1 MPKNGGCGN
10 DVAENGCTL
19 LVLVLLLELL
29 LLVNSSC
36 DVWACACD

>member
-19 LVLVLLLELL
+19 LVLLLELL

-36 DVWACACD
+36 DAWARACD